1 MGNLDGWDQ
10 FLTFLAGTEDV
21 LLLILRILVPLLS
34 LLVIVQCFRS
44 VRRSRRKAAPVVM
57 LENIVDQTKIPVL
70 YWENSIGRSKSCDIT
85 VPDGTMSRDHA
96 VLMRR
101 EAGWEV
107 IDTGSKS
114 GTRVNGVKI
123 KGSHMVLPGDRLTFG
138 STTLMLIRAEGAD
151 SRPGRAFYACA
162 PHPAVF
168 GYSGLLWRR
177 SLATGSL
184 FAVWDACTRRN
195 RLLSFLYACVRSH
208 FI

>member
-1 MGNLDGWDQ
+1 MWTLDGWDQ
-10 FLTFLAGTEDV
+10 FLTFLAGTEDI
-21 LLLILRILVPLLS
+21 LLLVLRILVPLLS

-57 LENIVDQTKIPVL
+57 LQDITTDKKIPVL

-123 KGSHMVLPGDRLTFG
+123 KG
-138 STTLMLIRAEGAD
+138 
-151 SRPGRAFYACA
+151 
-162 PHPAVF
+162 
-168 GYSGLLWRR
+168 
-177 SLATGSL
+177 
-184 FAVWDACTRRN
+184 
-195 RLLSFLYACVRSH
+195 
-208 FI
+208 

>member
-85 VPDGTMSRDHA
+85 VHDGTMSRDHA

-101 EAGWEV
+101 EAGWCPV
-107 IDTGSKS
+107 
-114 GTRVNGVKI
+114 
-123 KGSHMVLPGDRLTFG
+123 
-138 STTLMLIRAEGAD
+138 
-151 SRPGRAFYACA
+151 
-162 PHPAVF
+162 
-168 GYSGLLWRR
+168 RR
-177 SLATGSL
+177 
-184 FAVWDACTRRN
+184 
-195 RLLSFLYACVRSH
+195 
-208 FI
+208 